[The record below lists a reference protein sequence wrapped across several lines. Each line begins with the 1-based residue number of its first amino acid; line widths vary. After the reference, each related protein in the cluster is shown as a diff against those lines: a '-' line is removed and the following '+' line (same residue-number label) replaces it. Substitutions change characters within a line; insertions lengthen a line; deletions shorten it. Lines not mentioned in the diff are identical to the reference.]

1 MEEEEKMEYMTRD
14 EHDEFAKRLDEH
26 NARQDERI
34 DGLEKRYRQIQDLNT
49 SVQRI
54 AISIEVMTK
63 ELAKQGERLEAIE
76 KEPAANWKKFMWL
89 LFSALMGGVLV
100 IVGQHVGIPL

>member
-1 MEEEEKMEYMTRD
+1 MDDKYLKEDVHE
-14 EHDEFAKRLDEH
+14 EFAKRVDEH
-26 NARQDERI
+26 QARQDKRL
-34 DGLEKRYRQIQDLNT
+34 DGLEERYRQIQDLNT

-76 KEPAANWKKFMWL
+76 KEPASNWKKFLWL
-89 LFSALMGGVLV
+89 LFSALMGALLV
-100 IVGQHVGIPL
+100 VVGQSIGLPM

>member
-1 MEEEEKMEYMTRD
+1 MDDKYLKEDVHE
-14 EHDEFAKRLDEH
+14 EFAKRVDEH
-26 NARQDERI
+26 QARQDKRL
-34 DGLEKRYRQIQDLNT
+34 DGLEERYRQIQDLNT

-76 KEPAANWKKFMWL
+76 KEPAANWKKFLWL
-89 LFSALMGGVLV
+89 LFSALMGALLV
-100 IVGQHVGIPL
+100 VVGQTIGLPM

>member
-1 MEEEEKMEYMTRD
+1 MDTEKLSVEV
-14 EHDEFAKRLDEH
+14 HDEFVRRMDEH
-26 NARQDERI
+26 NARQDKRI
-34 DGLEKRYRQIQDLNT
+34 DGLEERYRQIQDLNN
-49 SVQRI
+49 SVNRI
-54 AISIEVMTK
+54 AISIEVMAK

-89 LFSALMGGVLV
+89 LFSALMGGILV

>member
-1 MEEEEKMEYMTRD
+1 MDTERTLSLEV
-14 EHDEFAKRLDEH
+14 HQEFVKRVDQHQARQDKRLD
-26 NARQDERI
+26 
-34 DGLEKRYRQIQDLNT
+34 GLEERYRQIQDLNT

-76 KEPAANWKKFMWL
+76 KEPAANWKKFLWL
-89 LFSALMGGVLV
+89 LFSALMGALLV
-100 IVGQHVGIPL
+100 VVGQTIGLPM

>member
-1 MEEEEKMEYMTRD
+1 MDDKYLKEDVHE
-14 EHDEFAKRLDEH
+14 EFAKRVDEH
-26 NARQDERI
+26 QARQDKRL
-34 DGLEKRYRQIQDLNT
+34 DGLEERYRQIQDLNT

-76 KEPAANWKKFMWL
+76 KEPAANWKKFLWL
-89 LFSALMGGVLV
+89 LFSALMGALLV
-100 IVGQHVGIPL
+100 VVGQSIGLPM